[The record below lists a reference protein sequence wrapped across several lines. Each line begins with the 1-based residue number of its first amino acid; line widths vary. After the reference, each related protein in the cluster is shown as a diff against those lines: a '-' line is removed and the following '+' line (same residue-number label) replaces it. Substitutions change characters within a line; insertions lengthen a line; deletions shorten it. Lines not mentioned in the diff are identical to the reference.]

1 MKRFLA
7 GIGSLLLLG
16 ALLAG
21 IPALLLLVAGN
32 PIPSVDELRNGFTR
46 PDYTGQF
53 LLGTLL
59 PIVAWL
65 AWGTFAV
72 SILTVL
78 PSMIRGIEPPN
89 IPGLNVQQRTMVSL
103 LGAVLIMF
111 TAFAGTASAIAT
123 SVGSDS
129 AQSPSSHSAQQDSS
143 LTAAVASDVADDDAV
158 DESAGLPTY
167 RVQAGDTLWTV
178 AESQLG
184 DGKRYAEIA
193 ELNYGVQQDD
203 GGTLGTDHWL
213 AGGWTLHL
221 PADAVGA
228 EDHRT
233 IADND
238 AAVVAAA
245 ARAQSAAEA
254 AAATA
259 AAEAEV
265 QAATAAAA
273 QPVVDTVAAPT
284 TVATDLS
291 VTIVA
296 GDTLW
301 DIAEAELGA
310 GERFGEIFAA
320 SQGAVQSDGTQ
331 LSNPDLILPGWAVTV
346 PGAGEPVA
354 APVAETPV
362 AEVLVVPVAVTP
374 AVPTGSAP
382 GTNASAAAATDHAE
396 SSFAANISNSPA
408 ATAGGVSA
416 LLAASLLG
424 LLGVRRLSQRRRRRA
439 GERAAA
445 AGAAALQ
452 AELELNAVADTQVSD
467 DIERALRFVAVAAH
481 KNGQDLPTL
490 FAVRRTGTEIE
501 LYFDGLTELP
511 APFRPI
517 NGTTAWSAA
526 TVQIPQFE
534 HSAADPY
541 PALVPVGNDSHNA
554 EVLVD
559 LERLGSLALVD
570 GSSTESGSPGRGAL
584 LAVAAGLASGSWCG
598 SLQVTLIGFGSE
610 LASAL
615 DLSRVSY
622 REDLD
627 EVLLDL
633 RDAASTHS
641 PSPDDL
647 AIEQTRARAPGSLGA
662 ADTPRVILLGRLPD
676 PQVWG
681 ELVHLASRIPRTAVV
696 VAGENAPANVSW
708 TLEIE
713 QGGRATLHPAGLT
726 VTIQQL
732 AGNDYRGLLE
742 SLGATDLPPI
752 LMADSTAVDEETR
765 QRVLPGEEAPDSSIN
780 EDTTAEP
787 LDYET
792 RVADAAARAAAE
804 YARTGTGEAPL
815 VRVLGPVVV
824 DGAQGGSAL
833 QSATAAPA
841 MASELIAYLALN
853 PAASTLELHNA
864 LWPGAAAMPMERLH
878 ELAAWAGSWLGS
890 ADDDSPATFL
900 QRNAD
905 DTYRLHPTITSDWH
919 LWQEL
924 VGSDASLAPTAHL
937 VSALKLVTGHP
948 FQSVPRRRYGWA
960 AALQTHMIESIV
972 DAAHELAE
980 RSLSRNDVATARI
993 AALVGEKV
1001 DPVSQIPV
1009 RDRLRAEDLANN
1021 VEGFEQVVARL
1032 NAQLADL
1039 PADSAVEETR
1049 DLIDELR
1056 SQRVSN

>member
-21 IPALLLLVAGN
+21 IPALLLVVAGN
-32 PIPSVDELRNGFTR
+32 PIPSMDELRNGFTR

-78 PSMIRGIEPPN
+78 PAMVRGIEPPN
-89 IPGLNVQQRTMVSL
+89 IPGLNMQQRTMVSL

-143 LTAAVASDVADDDAV
+143 VTASVASEVADDAV
-158 DESAGLPTY
+158 EDEAEQLPTY

-178 AESQLG
+178 AETQLG

-193 ELNYGVQQDD
+193 ELNYGLQQDD

-213 AGGWTLHL
+213 AGGWMLQL
-221 PADAVGA
+221 PADAIGA
-228 EDHRT
+228 QEHRVSVE
-233 IADND
+233 ND
-238 AAVVAAA
+238 AAVAAA
-245 ARAQSAAEA
+245 AVRAQSAAQ
-254 AAATA
+254 AATA
-259 AAEAEV
+259 AAEAEA
-265 QAATAAAA
+265 QAVAAAA

-284 TVATDLS
+284 LVATDLS

-320 SQGAVQSDGTQ
+320 SQGSVQADGTQ
-331 LSNPDLILPGWAVTV
+331 LSNPDLILPGWAITV
-346 PGAGEPVA
+346 PGAGDPVA
-354 APVAETPV
+354 VSAPAVETPVVETPV
-362 AEVLVVPVAVTP
+362 APVTETVAAT
-374 AVPTGSAP
+374 AGGTQE
-382 GTNASAAAATDHAE
+382 TNASAAASTIEAE

-424 LLGVRRLSQRRRRRA
+424 LLGVRRLGQRRRRRA

-445 AGAAALQ
+445 ATAAAVQ

-467 DIERALRFVAVAAH
+467 DIERALRFVAVAAS
-481 KNGQDLPTL
+481 KNGQGLPTL
-490 FAVRRTGTEIE
+490 FAVRRTPSDVE
-501 LYFDGLTELP
+501 LFFDGLTELP

-517 NGTTAWSAA
+517 NGTTAWSATIA
-526 TVQIPQFE
+526 QIPRFDLP
-534 HSAADPY
+534 AADPY
-541 PALVPVGNDSHNA
+541 PALVPVGTDIDNA

-570 GSSTESGSPGRGAL
+570 SSAGASGSPARGAL
-584 LAVAAGLASGSWCG
+584 LAIAASLASGSWCG
-598 SLQVTLIGFGSE
+598 STQVTLVGFGSE

-615 DLSRVSY
+615 ALPRVGYRRDL
-622 REDLD
+622 E

-633 RDAASTHS
+633 RDAASTYS

-662 ADTPRVILLGRLPD
+662 VDTPRVILLGHLPE
-676 PQVWG
+676 PAVWD

-696 VAGENAPANVSW
+696 VAAGAAPANAAW
-708 TLEIE
+708 TLQIE
-713 QGGRATLHPAGLT
+713 PNGEATLHPAGLT
-726 VTIQQL
+726 VTVQLL
-732 AGNDYRGLLE
+732 AGSDYRGLLE

-752 LMADSTAVDEETR
+752 LVADETAIDEETR
-765 QRVLPGEEAPDSSIN
+765 QRVLPGDDALKGAIN
-780 EDTTAEP
+780 EETTAEP
-787 LDYET
+787 LEYET
-792 RVADAAARAAAE
+792 RVADAALRAAAE

-815 VRVLGPVVV
+815 VRVLGPVLV
-824 DGAQGGSAL
+824 DGAHGVEAL
-833 QSATAAPA
+833 QSPMAAPA
-841 MASELIAYLALN
+841 LATELIAFLALN
-853 PAASTLELHNA
+853 PGASTLDLHNA
-864 LWPGAAAMPMERLH
+864 LWPGAAAVPIERLH
-878 ELAAWAGSWLGS
+878 ELAAWAGLWLGTVGG
-890 ADDDSPATFL
+890 DSPATFL
-900 QRNAD
+900 ERDDN
-905 DTYRLHPTITSDWH
+905 DTYRLHPAITTDWQ
-919 LWQEL
+919 LWQVL
-924 VGSDASLAPTAHL
+924 VGPDASLAPTAQL

-948 FQSVPRRRYGWA
+948 FESVPRRRYGWA
-960 AALQTHMIESIV
+960 AAVQTRMIEAIV

-1001 DPVSQIPV
+1001 DPASQIPV

-1021 VEGFEQVVARL
+1021 VDGFEQVVARL
-1032 NAQLADL
+1032 NAQLAEL
-1039 PADSAVEETR
+1039 PGDSAFEETQ

-1056 SQRVSN
+1056 RQRVSN